1 MKAGQTVRFCPGASL
16 FGDGAIPHAEEVGRL
31 VERVKLAPGE
41 ERATPARWLV
51 RFHDHGPLVECF
63 ELDLREVS
71 SLFEYGRLRA

>member
-1 MKAGQTVRFCPGASL
+1 MKAGAIVRFCPGASL
-16 FGDGAIPHAEEVGRL
+16 FGDGTIPHAEEVGRL
-31 VERVKLAPGE
+31 VERVKLAAGE